1 MQIAMKDILMQLI
14 PLGITGWSKMV
25 FHFYIPSQNEFDC
38 SLYFETE
45 SGEYIDALT
54 LVEKGLL
61 AKADMDNA
69 FWTVIGL
76 LRNQYIELQE
86 NQRWSGLTLVCSSD
100 FHASLYFEYSDA
112 NYGLTKEW
120 AYKYLK
126 SNK

>member
-14 PLGITGWSKMV
+14 PLGKPGWSKMV

-38 SLYFETE
+38 SLYFGSE
-45 SGEYIDALT
+45 SGEYTDALT
-54 LVEKGLL
+54 LVEKGLCR
-61 AKADMDNA
+61 KADMDNA

-76 LRNQYIELQE
+76 LRNKYLELPV

-100 FHASLYFEYSDA
+100 FHASLYFEYSDT
-112 NYGLTKEW
+112 NYGLTKAW

-126 SNK
+126 K